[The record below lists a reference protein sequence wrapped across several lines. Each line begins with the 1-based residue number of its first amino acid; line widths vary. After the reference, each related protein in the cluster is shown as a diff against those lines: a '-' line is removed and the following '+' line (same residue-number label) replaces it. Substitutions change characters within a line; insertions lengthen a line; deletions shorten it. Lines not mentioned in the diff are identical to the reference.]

1 MVYEARSVVGPFGIR
16 GAGKAGMVADLEK
29 QLSPWEKR
37 ALVLL
42 AVFFVW
48 FGVSVEYRSAFL
60 TRRMTDLGVYLR
72 AAWSVRDGQELYDVT
87 DNNGWH
93 YLYPPLFAILLT
105 PFADPPPGVYPEA
118 DIPFEVSVALWYLF
132 SIVCLLAAVH
142 SLASALEETSSDPRV
157 RGQPRGCRRWWALRV
172 IPVVVCLPAIGQT
185 LSRGQVNLLLLAI
198 LCGMAAAAIRGRSFR
213 AGLWLAGAV
222 CLKIIPGFLLLYP
235 LWRRDGKWLAGW
247 AVGMLVGYVAV
258 PAAVLGPQRAWEY
271 HHILV
276 AKVLGPGVGRG
287 GDHTLDDEIMK
298 MTRNDSQSF
307 MAAIHNAIHP
317 DRWTRPEF
325 PTKAV
330 RIIALALGILMM
342 VLTLAAAGWRTRH
355 GPAGEVQFLGALVI
369 VMLLSSPICHQHYFC
384 MSIPLVM
391 GLAHRSGL
399 SERALA
405 AVFTFDLLVCSLPIL
420 PPLEILRDVGSS
432 MYGNLALWGVG
443 VGALWRAPGRTGKE
457 DETHPVEPLAA

>member
-1 MVYEARSVVGPFGIR
+1 MPI
-16 GAGKAGMVADLEK
+16 
-29 QLSPWEKR
+29 LSPNTAPTWLSRWEKR
-37 ALVLL
+37 GLFLL
-42 AVFFVW
+42 VFFFVC

-72 AAWSVRDGQELYDVT
+72 AAWAVQDGQDIYDVT
-87 DNNGWH
+87 DDNGWH
-93 YLYPPLFAILLT
+93 YLYPPLFAILLR
-105 PFADPPPGVYPEA
+105 PFAEPPPGVYPEA
-118 DIPFEVSVALWYLF
+118 AVPFEVSVALWYLF
-132 SIVCLLAAVH
+132 GVLCLIVAVH
-142 SLASALEETSSDPRV
+142 WLASALEETSPDPRV

-172 IPVVVCLPAIGQT
+172 IPIVVCLPAIGQT

-198 LCGMAAAAIRGRSFR
+198 LCGMMAAAVRGQRFR

-235 LWRRDGKWLAGW
+235 LWRRDAKWFAGW
-247 AVGMLVGYVAV
+247 AVGMLIGYVAV
-258 PAAVLGPQRAWEY
+258 PAALLGPQQAWEY
-271 HHILV
+271 HLALV
-276 AKVLGPGVGRG
+276 EKVLGPGVGRG
-287 GDHTLDDEIMK
+287 NDHSRDDEIMK

-307 MAAIHNAIHP
+307 LAAIHNTMHP

-330 RIIALALGILMM
+330 RNIALALGILMM
-342 VLTLAAAGWRTRH
+342 VLTLAAAGWRTRT

-384 MSIPLVM
+384 LAIPLVM
-391 GLAHRSGL
+391 GLTQRSGL
-399 SERALA
+399 SKRALA
-405 AVFTFDLLVCSLPIL
+405 AVFAFDLLVCSLPIL

-443 VGALWRAPGRTGKE
+443 VGALWRASGRTAIE
-457 DETHPVEPLAA
+457 DKNYPVKPLAA